1 LCLLTAETSED
12 LRVGPNRASD
22 FMKRI
27 AIIGGGSWG
36 TALAVVAARAGHDVS
51 LWSRNSDVVDS
62 INRQRV
68 NSRYLT
74 STTIPDGVI
83 ATSQIDA
90 ALRDASLVLLAA
102 PSHAAR
108 HLLTEM
114 SGALAETAI
123 IVSVSKGIETETGK
137 RISEIVK
144 EVVGGAQAFV
154 CLSGPSFA
162 REVVEGQPTAIV
174 AASKDAAAARTVQA
188 DLSFEN
194 LRIYTN
200 TDVVGTELGGSV
212 KNVMAIAAGMTA
224 GLGLGSNSVAALI
237 TRGLAE
243 ITRLARREGAQV
255 ETLMGLAGLGD
266 LVLTCTG
273 SLSRNR
279 FVGEQLGRG
288 STLEEITAG
297 MSEVAEGIKTARAVK
312 QLADRAGLEMPIT
325 NEVNA
330 VLYDGKPAR
339 AAVAELMSRPLRE
352 EA

>member
-1 LCLLTAETSED
+1 
-12 LRVGPNRASD
+12 
-22 FMKRI
+22 MKQI
-27 AIIGGGSWG
+27 SIIGAGSWG
-36 TALAVVAARAGHDVS
+36 TALAIVAARAGHAVR
-51 LWSRNSDVVDS
+51 LWSRNAEVVNS
-62 INRQRV
+62 INQQRV
-68 NSRYLT
+68 NSKYLS
-74 STTIPDGVI
+74 STTIPGGVVATDDLGI
-83 ATSQIDA
+83 ALNGSPM
-90 ALRDASLVLLAA
+90 VLIAV

-108 HLLTEM
+108 
-114 SGALAETAI
+114 ETLNAAANFLDQNTI
-123 IVSVSKGIETETGK
+123 VVSVTKGIEIETMR

-144 EVVGGAQAFV
+144 EVVGSSCSFV
-154 CLSGPSFA
+154 SLSGPSFA
-162 REVVEGQPTAIV
+162 KEVVDGHPTAIV
-174 AASKDAAAARTVQA
+174 AASEDSGVARVVQN

-224 GLGLGSNSVAALI
+224 GLGFGANSVAALI

-243 ITRLARREGAQV
+243 ITRLARREGAQL

-279 FVGEQLGRG
+279 FVGEELGKGR
-288 STLEEITAG
+288 SLAEITAELN
-297 MSEVAEGIKTARAVK
+297 EVAEGIKTARAVK
-312 QLADRAGLEMPIT
+312 KLAVRAGLEMPIT

-339 AAVAELMSRPLRE
+339 DAVAELMSRPLRE
-352 EA
+352 EIR